1 MYPDLSLKE
10 NITHG
15 TKEHP
20 IRAMHFT
27 TGKSTPY
34 PDHFFVSRHWH
45 SYIEIL
51 HIVKGSY
58 LFEINLQE
66 YTLTEGTFC
75 ILNSGEPH
83 QITGLTSDTI
93 HDVIL
98 FTPEIL
104 DFSYED
110 EWEATSIAPFLTQTL
125 SIKNIL
131 HPEDAGHSEIL
142 TTFNKSLAYALEQLP
157 NWYPR
162 CKLSLLELF
171 LHITSHQLLL
181 PTEKVLSAA
190 NTRKITHYK
199 TIISYIEKHYQEP
212 LSLRQLAELIP
223 CNSQYLCRFFK
234 EIAGVSVIQYL
245 ISYRLERA
253 CHLLLHTTESVT
265 DIALNCG
272 FENISYFIRKFREFT
287 KETPKEY
294 RSNHQIP
301 KISAQT
307 PSTR

>member
-1 MYPDLSLKE
+1 MYPDLSLRE
-10 NITHG
+10 NVTHG
-15 TKEHP
+15 TKEQP

-51 HIVKGSY
+51 HIIKGTY

-66 YTLTEGTFC
+66 HILKSGTLC

-83 QITGLTSDTI
+83 QITGLEPDTI
-93 HDVIL
+93 HNVLL

-110 EWEATSIAPFLTQTL
+110 EWESNFIAPFLTQTL
-125 SIKNIL
+125 IIKNIL
-131 HPEDAGHSEIL
+131 HPEDAGYPEIL
-142 TTFNKSLAYALEQLP
+142 TIFNNSFTHALEQLP
-157 NWYPR
+157 GWYPR

-171 LHITSHQLLL
+171 LHITNYQLLL

-190 NTRKITHYK
+190 NTRKITRYK

-212 LSLRQLAELIP
+212 LSLKQLAKLIP

-253 CHLLLHTTESVT
+253 CYLLLHTTESVT
-265 DIALNCG
+265 DIALCCG
-272 FENISYFIRKFREFT
+272 FENISYFIRKFRDFT

-301 KISAQT
+301 KTNAQT
-307 PSTR
+307 PITR